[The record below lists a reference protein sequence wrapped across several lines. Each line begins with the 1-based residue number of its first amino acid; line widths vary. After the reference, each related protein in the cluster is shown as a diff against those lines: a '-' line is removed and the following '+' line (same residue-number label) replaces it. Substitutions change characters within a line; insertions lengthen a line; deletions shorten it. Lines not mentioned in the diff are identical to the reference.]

1 MHVKYPNYT
10 LETVQLFTGN
20 VIYSPAE
27 IRLQYIFV
35 KITS

>member
-10 LETVQLFTGN
+10 LEMFNYLLEMWF
-20 VIYSPAE
+20 IL
-27 IRLQYIFV
+27 RLQYIFV